1 MIKTSIFTRSVI
13 ALAACL
19 WVSLAFGQANNSSN
33 WQTPGNQVVGGAVQ
47 MCINTAGNA
56 VPCST
61 AVAGAAGFPNGATPV
76 NAFATGTT
84 AGATATLPAAA
95 GKTTYVCGFHYE
107 PGTATAAVTTNLT
120 ITNLLNGTFT
130 SSVNSPATAATAT
143 AGPVV
148 SQVFTPCLPANA
160 VNTTLPVAGGSLGA
174 GGVNQNV
181 NAWGY
186 QL

>member
-1 MIKTSIFTRSVI
+1 MKTKLGLILV
-13 ALAACL
+13 ACL
-19 WVSLAFGQANNSSN
+19 WGSVAFGQANNDSQ
-33 WQTPGNQVVGGAVQ
+33 WQTPGNAIEPGIVQ
-47 MCINTAGNA
+47 LCINTAGKA
-56 VPCST
+56 VPCQT
-61 AVAGAAGFPNGATPV
+61 AVQGAAGFPNGATPV

-95 GKTTYVCGFHYE
+95 GKTTYICGFHYE
-107 PGTATAAVTTNLT
+107 PGTATAAVTTTLT

-130 SSVNSPATAATAT
+130 SAVNSPATAATAT

-148 SQVFTPCLPANA
+148 SQIFSPCLPASA
-160 VNTTLPVAGGSLGA
+160 VNTTLPVAGGALGA